1 MITKYNIFTPKY
13 HQLFKLQ
20 LLEFT
25 NEVLIS
31 WNVAIQ
37 KWNNISKKQKI
48 NLQNIKI
55 LNLDCKRPHWGK
67 TSSIIA

>member
-1 MITKYNIFTPKY
+1 MITKYNIFMPKY

-55 LNLDCKRPHWGK
+55 IWIVKDHTGEKHLQL
-67 TSSIIA
+67 